1 MKKCAIIC
9 ILLVLAAGL
18 NATGAVRVTNLYLEK
33 NSQYTEFTIA
43 CDRDFSFEH
52 QIVEADQNRPFR
64 IVVDVLDAVHRLPQ
78 WDFEELPQG
87 SIARVRTSQFSI
99 EPREVVRIVLDVQGA
114 LTYKVKKSDN
124 NLTLFVNT
132 PDEPKFQQWV
142 AVTDPPAQPTL
153 ALNFESVAAR
163 PGNEANAPQLK
174 KSNEPSP
181 PQLVTAPPPASADL
195 SAFTDLLVDADTDP
209 SQLKSGGIEKI
220 EKPQATGVTIK
231 AKAKAKAKAQPQ
243 VVKPINE
250 SVKQVDSAILTPMV
264 PSAVPDIKASETE
277 VQPKPKSQKSALPE
291 TKVTSKPQLAQQE
304 SGATEQQPSSAAAES
319 IRQKYAAKLQGDSF
333 DQLKATGAQFEE
345 KPVLG
350 KVERIR
356 QKYSRGIHFVADDE
370 DEARLEA
377 QAEERRLAAEQHPDE
392 VTRFYDEFIPEREVV
407 VYVLDG
413 QRDPFAPLVDLVDE
427 NADMSDLPDVNTL
440 RLIGVLQEA
449 ENSRALFED
458 YSGYAYIMETGD
470 RVRNGFLAS
479 VHEDHVVFQIRQY
492 GWSRQVAVQLED
504 EI

>member
-1 MKKCAIIC
+1 MKKCALIC

-18 NATGAVRVTNLYLEK
+18 NATAAVRVTNLFLEK

-43 CDRDFSFEH
+43 CDRDFKFEH
-52 QIVEADQNRPFR
+52 QIVEADQNKPFR

-78 WDFEELPQG
+78 WDFEEIPKG
-87 SIARVRTSQFSI
+87 SITRVRTSQFSI
-99 EPREVVRIVLDVQGA
+99 EPREVVRVVLDVEGV
-114 LTYKVKKSDN
+114 LTYKIKKSDN

-132 PDEPKFQQWV
+132 PSDPKFQQWV
-142 AVTDPPAQPTL
+142 AVTDPPEQPTL
-153 ALNFESVAAR
+153 ALDNVASS
-163 PGNEANAPQLK
+163 PQLAGA
-174 KSNEPSP
+174 P
-181 PQLVTAPPPASADL
+181 PQTGTDL
-195 SAFTDLLVDADTDP
+195 SPFTDLLVDADTDP
-209 SQLKSGGIEKI
+209 SQLKSVGTEKSD
-220 EKPQATGVTIK
+220 KK
-231 AKAKAKAKAQPQ
+231 Q
-243 VVKPINE
+243 VVKPTSE
-250 SVKQVDSAILTPMV
+250 SVKQVDSAILTPTV
-264 PSAVPDIKASETE
+264 PSAMPDIKSSETE

-304 SGATEQQPSSAAAES
+304 SVEAGEQSTSTAAQS
-319 IRQKYAAKLQGDSF
+319 IRQKYAAKLQGDPF
-333 DQLKATGAQFEE
+333 DQSEATGSQFEE
-345 KPVLG
+345 KPVLD

-370 DEARLEA
+370 DAA
-377 QAEERRLAAEQHPDE
+377 RLAARAEEKRLAAAQHPDE

-407 VYVLDG
+407 VYSFDG
-413 QRDPFAPLVDLVDE
+413 QRDPFAPLIDLDAE
-427 NADMSDLPDVNTL
+427 NAEKSDLPDVNTL

-470 RVRNGFLAS
+470 RVRNGFLSS